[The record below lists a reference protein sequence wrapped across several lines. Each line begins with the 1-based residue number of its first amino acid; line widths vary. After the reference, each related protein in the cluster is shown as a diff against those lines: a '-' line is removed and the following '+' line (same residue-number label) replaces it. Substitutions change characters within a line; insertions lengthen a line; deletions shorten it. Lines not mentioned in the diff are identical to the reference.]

1 MEPTMNDP
9 QDDRSRAERSATEQ
23 DLRATSASIQ
33 EHVKRLAAIERQKR
47 RLPADHPQVETLS
60 EAAVE
65 AADTIAR
72 QARVE
77 RQLAEEIG

>member
-1 MEPTMNDP
+1 MNDP

-65 AADTIAR
+65 GSTCITPIASTGETTR
-72 QARVE
+72 CWNP
-77 RQLAEEIG
+77 LSW